1 MRDNKLNHKLLL
13 NKILDLQGVGVIWAR
28 RVRTLIITGF
38 GNIIKFWIA
47 LDIFFILKFYE

>member
-47 LDIFFILKFYE
+47 LDIFLILKFYE